1 MLQLCN
7 TPHGCGNIL
16 TFLASKL
23 PAGINVLAD
32 EPKSERVT
40 ISLPVSIVAGA
51 VSLAGV
57 GGLGVAT
64 VSDVSEQLT
73 AIEAKLDVTQA
84 QLTELRFSAQLIDG
98 NDGKLPRLAATVEKQ
113 GEQLGRLWEAIR
125 ELQQRGRAP

>member
-1 MLQLCN
+1 M
-7 TPHGCGNIL
+7 
-16 TFLASKL
+16 
-23 PAGINVLAD
+23 AD
-32 EPKSERVT
+32 EPKSERIT

-64 VSDVSEQLT
+64 VADVSEQLT
-73 AIEAKLDVTQA
+73 AIEAKLDGTQQ
-84 QLTELRFSAQLIDG
+84 QLVELKFSAQLIDG

-125 ELQQRGRAP
+125 DLQQQRRMP